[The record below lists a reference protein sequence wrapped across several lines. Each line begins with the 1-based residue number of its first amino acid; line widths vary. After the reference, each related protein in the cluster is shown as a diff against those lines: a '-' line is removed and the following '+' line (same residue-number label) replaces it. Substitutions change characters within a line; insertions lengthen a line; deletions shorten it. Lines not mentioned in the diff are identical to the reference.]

1 MAINLSNILQQA
13 QRNMRNPNAG
23 PKRSGVGGST
33 TDYAPNTGTVVT
45 PNPTSSTLPAGAS
58 IGEASRFLYDT
69 RLQNVFNDYQQQVE
83 SLNQAEQK
91 QLQDAFFIRELSKK
105 YLGEYASNVGMGDVS
120 GNLLDIYGA
129 YQQNVTAI
137 QQQSEQLKL
146 GLQQSYDQQSRAAF
160 EGAIEAQL
168 QAEQMQLDEN
178 ARTTLFNITQG
189 RMGDMEWDDYLQS
202 QLSSGAITEQS
213 YQVLYTQVYQAKL
226 AEVEANL
233 ERNFYGFKTDATTGE
248 RVMMTKEE
256 YIESNKGWLNA
267 SDLQKLRD
275 YALIDT
281 TGQLTLEAI
290 AKPEWY
296 DTYGLG
302 GAGFSFKI
310 TDEDGNEVIYAVAP
324 TSVDEDTTAT
334 LQVSSEDLID
344 AFEEEYPNTPLVSGQ
359 TTYEY
364 KGNYY
369 YYVDDPLKGGTWYRA
384 INYTAT
390 ATLFKQMGKW
400 QNQETWDS
408 SAVSGSKMT
417 TSFFTYD
424 LNANELTLNN
434 QAKTKLVYDTDYVSS
449 GVKVTS
455 VDKNSTGTKNQ
466 EAFRIFQAF
475 YNTHIR
481 TRNLTEEQRTS
492 GVIPDSIY
500 MWDGTEKLSNSIMES
515 LKNTVIFFEGSF
527 YTIDFQ
533 GNLRKFKKA

>member
-23 PKRSGVGGST
+23 PKRSGVGGSN

-45 PNPTSSTLPAGAS
+45 PNPTSSTLPTGAS

-105 YLGEYASNVGMGDVS
+105 YLGEYASNVGVGDVS

-129 YQQNVTAI
+129 YQQNVTEI

-168 QAEQMQLDEN
+168 QAEQMKLDEN

-189 RMGDMEWDDYLQS
+189 NMGDMEWDDYLQS
-202 QLSSGAITEQS
+202 QLSSGAITQQS
-213 YQVLYTQVYQAKL
+213 YQVLFTQVYQAKL
-226 AEVEANL
+226 SEVEANL
-233 ERNFYGFKTDATTGE
+233 ERNFYGFKTDAEGN
-248 RVMMTKEE
+248 RIMMTKEE
-256 YIESNKGWLNA
+256 YIDANKGWLNA
-267 SDLQKLRD
+267 ADLQRLRD
-275 YALIDT
+275 YSLIET
-281 TGQLTLEAI
+281 EGRLTLSPI
-290 AKPEWY
+290 AKPDWY

-302 GAGFSFKI
+302 GAGYSFTI
-310 TDEDGNEVIYAVAP
+310 TDEDGNKIVYAVAP
-324 TSVDEDTTAT
+324 NNVDNDTEAT
-334 LQVSSEDLID
+334 LQVSTEDLTD
-344 AFEEEYPNTPLVSGQ
+344 AFEEEYPNASLISGQ

-369 YYVDDPLKGGTWYRA
+369 YYVDEPLKGGTWYRA

-390 ATLFKQMGKW
+390 DTLFKEMGKW
-400 QNQETWDS
+400 QNQESWDS
-408 SAVSGSKMT
+408 SAVKGSKMT

-424 LNANELTLNN
+424 LNANEITINN
-434 QAKTKLVYDTDYVSS
+434 QAKTKLVYDKDYVSN
-449 GVKVTS
+449 GAKATNIT
-455 VDKNSTGTKNQ
+455 KNSTSTKDQ
-466 EAFRIFQAF
+466 ETYRILQAF
-475 YNTHIR
+475 YETHLR
-481 TRNLTEEQRTS
+481 TRNVTEADRTS
-492 GVIPDSIY
+492 GNLDAYRSWTGEY
-500 MWDGTEKLSNSIMES
+500 ALSNVEIER
-515 LKNTVIFFEGSF
+515 LKNTVIFYQGYF
-527 YTIDFQ
+527 YTIDYQ
-533 GNLRKFKKA
+533 GALRKFKKA